1 MRYSAES
8 EVNAK
13 PYNYGFDVIK
23 LLLSL
28 AIVCLHVNWQII
40 PHGYLAV
47 EAFFI
52 MSGYFFIR
60 SNNYKKK
67 ISTIYLNLLNKT
79 YAKYA
84 LSLVLFF
91 LVQLPLTYSSWDYF
105 VAFSMLQGTA
115 LKDGLMNPPT
125 WFLCV
130 LIWTLPLFSLIK
142 RINKKYQFV
151 ILTSLFISSYL
162 LLFIRS
168 PSGGINAVFEFG
180 MGSVT
185 AAQMRCV
192 GGVSLGCLLGVIN
205 LRLKNNKLSIL
216 LAFMSVLLSFILME
230 GIILN
235 PKSDFLILIT
245 STLLVLSI
253 DSFDLRIPATLIQLV
268 KKHSPTITISMFLF
282 HYPIFLF
289 INRLL
294 PGDSY
299 GIKIFLITICAASIG
314 LFMKAAF
321 VTIKK
326 AGFPPL
332 LNLQFRK
339 SKI

>member
-1 MRYSAES
+1 MRYSANS

-13 PYNYGFDVIK
+13 PYNYGFDLLK

-47 EAFFI
+47 EVFFI
-52 MSGYFFIR
+52 LSGYFFIR
-60 SNNYKKK
+60 SGNYKNK
-67 ISTIYLNLLNKT
+67 IPTIYLNLLNKT

-84 LSLVLFF
+84 FSLALFF

-105 VAFSMLQGTA
+105 VAFSMLQGTS

-130 LIWTLPLFSLIK
+130 LIWTLPLFSLVKI
-142 RINKKYQFV
+142 INKKTQIIFLSSLV
-151 ILTSLFISSYL
+151 ISSYFILFIS
-162 LLFIRS
+162 S
-168 PSGGINAVFEFG
+168 PSGGINAVFEFSA
-180 MGSVT
+180 GSIT

-192 GGVSLGCLLGVIN
+192 GGLALGCLLGIAN
-205 LRLKNNKLSIL
+205 IQIKDSKLSIL
-216 LAFMSVLLSFILME
+216 FTTISILLSLLLME
-230 GIILN
+230 GAINN

-245 STLLVLSI
+245 SVLLIYSI
-253 DSFDLRIPATLIQLV
+253 DSFHLRMPKTFAQLV
-268 KKHSPTITISMFLF
+268 KKHSPTITVSIFLY
-282 HYPIFLF
+282 HYPIFLL
-289 INRLL
+289 IERLI
-294 PGDSY
+294 PGNSY
-299 GIKIFLITICAASIG
+299 VIKICLITICAATIG
-314 LFMKAAF
+314 VVMKAGF
-321 VTIKK
+321 VAIKK

-332 LNLQFRK
+332 LSSQFRK